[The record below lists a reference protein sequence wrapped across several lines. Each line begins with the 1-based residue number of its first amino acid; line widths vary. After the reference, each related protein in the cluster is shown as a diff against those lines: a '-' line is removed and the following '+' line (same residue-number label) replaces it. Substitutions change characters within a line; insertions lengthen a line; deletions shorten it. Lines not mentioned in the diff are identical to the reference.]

1 MLVVS
6 RGSAGIMGSRWG
18 MCAPSKSLTLPCGM
32 SSSSLGNLVPVSTS
46 IHLDLY
52 CYKCLIGTLQ
62 GEVLSSTPVTG
73 DLFFDEHLFSDN
85 STNIDE
91 HMRVRVE
98 F

>member
-1 MLVVS
+1 
-6 RGSAGIMGSRWG
+6 
-18 MCAPSKSLTLPCGM
+18 
-32 SSSSLGNLVPVSTS
+32 
-46 IHLDLY
+46 
-52 CYKCLIGTLQ
+52 
-62 GEVLSSTPVTG
+62 VTG